1 MRISFH
7 RNVFVGGG
15 RNFLWEEEERREE
28 RGTGTGT
35 AGTLGLLKLMRI

>member
-28 RGTGTGT
+28 RGTGT